1 MTFSE
6 IPSRP
11 ARRRAGAQARP
22 VRGLGASSARL
33 VISLLLISGALITLW
48 PIGRAATSALVT
60 GRAVDTYR
68 SLIEQAPDE
77 QLADILAAAEA
88 YNAALPAAALTDP
101 WGEAAI
107 GSAEHIRY
115 LSLLDPDGDGIIG
128 ELAIPVIDVDLPIRH
143 DATPE
148 SMAHGAGH
156 MYGTSLPIGGLGTHA
171 VLAAHTG
178 SLTGTFFDRL
188 PEVRVGD
195 AFTVHVAG
203 RALAYEVER
212 IAVVA
217 PDAVEEIAREDGS
230 DLITL
235 VTCVDLQ
242 ADGTYAKRLLVRAH
256 RVGLPT
262 VPARITHP
270 VARVIPGYDPRMDIR
285 LVIGLSALI
294 LLAIFAI
301 GWAKE
306 GRSRAASGK
315 ETR

>member
-11 ARRRAGAQARP
+11 ARRRTGARARP
-22 VRGLGASSARL
+22 VRDCIAFPARL
-33 VISLLLISGALITLW
+33 VISLLLISGVLITLW
-48 PIGRAATSALVT
+48 PIGRAATSALVAE
-60 GRAVDTYR
+60 RAADTYR
-68 SLIEQAPDE
+68 TGIEQTPDE

-88 YNAALPAAALTDP
+88 YNAALPATALADP
-101 WGEAAI
+101 WGEVAS
-107 GSAEHIRY
+107 GSPEHDHY
-115 LSLLDPDGDGIIG
+115 LTLLDPNGDGIIG
-128 ELAIPVIDVDLPIRH
+128 ELTIPVIGVDLPIRH

-156 MYGTSLPIGGLGTHA
+156 MYGTSLPVGGLGTHA
-171 VLAAHTG
+171 VLAAHSG

-188 PEVRVGD
+188 PEVRAGD
-195 AFTVHVAG
+195 AFTVRVAG
-203 RALAYEVER
+203 RTLVYEVER

-217 PDAVEEIAREDGS
+217 PDAVEEVAREDGS

-235 VTCVDLQ
+235 VTCIDLQ
-242 ADGTYAKRLLVRAH
+242 PDGTYAKRLLARAH
-256 RVGLPT
+256 RVALPT
-262 VPARITHP
+262 VPARVTHP
-270 VARVIPGYDPRMDIR
+270 VARMIPGYDPRMDIR
-285 LVIGLSALI
+285 LVIGLASLI

-306 GRSRAASGK
+306 GRSRAAAGK